1 MLNVLR
7 ASVLLITATAAAAA
21 PAAMVGRMGYQ
32 LSLTVPTMCGIKH
45 HPGTALLAG
54 NEYQLGSLQEYCN
67 AARGYRVN
75 LSYAPGSMRGAVV
88 SVGEDHVVLDGSGT
102 ATISVARGPAIRER
116 DLRATPGSAGFD
128 TDRLDFAI
136 ETL

>member
-1 MLNVLR
+1 MLNVMR
-7 ASVLLITATAAAAA
+7 ASILLVTAGASAAA

-32 LSLTVPTMCGIKH
+32 LSVTVPTLCSIKH
-45 HPGTALLAG
+45 HPGMMLLSG
-54 NEYQLGSLQEYCN
+54 DEYRLGSLQEYCN

-75 LSYAPGSMRGAVV
+75 LSYTPGSMRGAVV
-88 SVGEDHVVLDGSGT
+88 TVGDDHVVLDGSGS

-116 DLRATPGSAGFD
+116 DLRATPGLAGFD
-128 TDRLDFAI
+128 TDRLDFVI

>member
-1 MLNVLR
+1 MLNVMR
-7 ASVLLITATAAAAA
+7 ASVLLVTAAASAAA

-32 LSLTVPTMCGIKH
+32 LSVTVPTLCGIKH
-45 HPGTALLAG
+45 HPGMMLLNG
-54 NEYQLGSLQEYCN
+54 DEYRLGSLQEYCN

-75 LSYAPGSMRGAVV
+75 LNYAPGSMRGAVV
-88 SVGEDHVVLDGSGT
+88 TVGDDHVVLDGSGI

-116 DLRATPGSAGFD
+116 DLRATPGQAGFD

-136 ETL
+136 ESL

>member
-1 MLNVLR
+1 MLNVFR
-7 ASVLLITATAAAAA
+7 ASVLLIAATASAAA
-21 PAAMVGRMGYQ
+21 PAAVAGRMGYQ
-32 LSLTVPTMCGIKH
+32 LSVTVPTLCSIKH
-45 HPGTALLAG
+45 HPGMTLLGG
-54 NEYQLGSLQEYCN
+54 NEYRLGSLQEYCN

-88 SVGEDHVVLDGSGT
+88 TVGDDHVILDGSGT

-128 TDRLDFAI
+128 TNRLDFAI
-136 ETL
+136 EAL